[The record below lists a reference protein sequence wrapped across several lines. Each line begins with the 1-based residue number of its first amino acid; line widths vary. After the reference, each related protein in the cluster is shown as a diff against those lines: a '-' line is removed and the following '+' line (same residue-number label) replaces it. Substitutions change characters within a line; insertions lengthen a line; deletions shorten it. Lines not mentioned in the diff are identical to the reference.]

1 MRGVRV
7 EQPPANLSATV
18 TPPAAFAFPVTFH
31 ATRAIGL
38 FDDNHNGG
46 LDPVAGSSIRTFPVG
61 DTAPGS
67 AGPGSRIGS
76 LTQMPLPGSDAVTRR
91 AILAQGAFCGDS
103 LVYAE
108 QVDSSRAPS
117 PHLAKHS
124 VSVPTRRR
132 PRQLCSM

>member
-61 DTAPGS
+61 DAAPWLRRS
-67 AGPGSRIGS
+67 RQSYRLAHPDATTRQRRSDSRRHPCPGRI
-76 LTQMPLPGSDAVTRR
+76 LW
-91 AILAQGAFCGDS
+91 
-103 LVYAE
+103 
-108 QVDSSRAPS
+108 
-117 PHLAKHS
+117 
-124 VSVPTRRR
+124 
-132 PRQLCSM
+132 